1 MKDIEKL
8 GKGPKIC
15 IKALCETVG
24 LDYVSLLFFLH

>member
-1 MKDIEKL
+1 MKDVKKL

-24 LDYVSLLFFLH
+24 LGLCFLAIHL